1 MAMNPEAIELSEAP
15 QPGANSMKLQQALVN
30 GVSGT
35 SILQSHEAKP
45 EAESEPDETLYPH
58 GMQFVLIS
66 MSLCFCVFLVGLDA
80 TILTTAVPRITDEFG
95 SVADVGWYD
104 AAL

>member
-66 MSLCFCVFLVGLDA
+66 MSLCFCVFLVGLVSA
-80 TILTTAVPRITDEFG
+80 TIC
-95 SVADVGWYD
+95 
-104 AAL
+104 